1 MRAIL
6 LISLLCFGVAIQA
19 QQQFRVTVPSLA
31 LPKGAGL
38 VLKANDTAYRP
49 NKQGGE
55 SFFVGAISDS
65 MPQLAVLVLVKND
78 EAVGVAPVWI
88 YPGTTQITRLKLD
101 DLSSMEATGKH
112 PIFLHEKQ
120 LQQRLR
126 ATQQKVTALENKANS
141 GKIKEADWQK
151 FEREYLELE
160 NRLQQLTRNYVRDY
174 PNRYRSALLLDEA
187 KVDWGRDSC
196 EALFLKFPTELQQ
209 HPVLASVRTYIEVG
223 GHVGKGDQVPR
234 LVGLN
239 PKGDSLSLDQFRGK
253 WVLIDFWAS
262 WCPPCRQENPALVQ
276 LYDRFKP
283 RGLEIFAVSL
293 DVKRADWI
301 KAIEQDGLTW
311 QHISDLKG
319 FGSMFAYRFG
329 VNAVPTKFLVNPS
342 GLVVAR
348 DITIESLQVQLGEL
362 LPNSSN

>member
-6 LISLLCFGVAIQA
+6 LISLLGFGFSIQA
-19 QQQFRVTVPSLA
+19 QQHFRVTVPPLA

-38 VLKANDTAYRP
+38 VLNVNDTTYQLS
-49 NKQGGE
+49 KQGSA
-55 SFFVGAISDS
+55 SFFRGTISDS
-65 MPQLAVLVLVKND
+65 LPKQAAFVLVQDD
-78 EAVGVAPVWI
+78 EAVGVAPIWI
-88 YPGTTQITRLKLD
+88 YPGTTQITRIKLD
-101 DLSSMEATGKH
+101 DFSNIEATGKH

-126 ATQQKVTALENKANS
+126 ATQQKITALENKANS
-141 GKIKEADWQK
+141 GKIKEADLQK

-187 KVDWGRDSC
+187 KIDWGRDSC

-234 LVGLN
+234 LVGRS
-239 PKGDSLSLDQFRGK
+239 PDGDSLSLDQFRGK

-262 WCPPCRQENPALVQ
+262 WCPPCRQENPALVK
-276 LYDRFKP
+276 LYDRFKS

-293 DVKRADWI
+293 DEKHADWI
-301 KAIEQDGLTW
+301 KAIEQDGLSW
-311 QHISDLKG
+311 KHISDLKG
-319 FGSMFAYRFG
+319 FESSFAYRFG

-342 GLVVAR
+342 GQVVAR
-348 DITIESLQVQLGEL
+348 DFTIESLQAQLNEL
-362 LPNSSN
+362 LPNQPD